1 MADKLTPKQEAQQM
15 MLDNMHSLFTRL
27 VGGETDLPAGRAK
40 KAARFVA
47 KEHNKLL
54 KRTGFDGVDLDEN
67 P

>member
-15 MLDNMHSLFTRL
+15 MLDGMHTIYTGL
-27 VGGETDLPAGRAK
+27 VIGETTLPAGRAK

-54 KRTGFDGVDLDEN
+54 KRTGFDGAHLDEN

>member
-1 MADKLTPKQEAQQM
+1 MTTKLTPKQEAQQM

-27 VGGETDLPAGRAK
+27 V
-40 KAARFVA
+40 A

>member
-1 MADKLTPKQEAQQM
+1 M
-15 MLDNMHSLFTRL
+15 MLDGMHTIYTGL
-27 VGGETDLPAGRAK
+27 VIGETTLPAGRAK

-54 KRTGFDGVDLDEN
+54 KRTGFDGAHLDEN